1 MTKRLAANGWALL
14 GMLASANALADGFYV
29 GAGIGEATVEVD
41 SVGFEA
47 DDTAFKIFGGY
58 NINSYFAVEAAYFD
72 GGEAEQSF
80 GNGSVSVAL
89 DGLNVSAV
97 GRLPINDVFSLFGK
111 IGYAS
116 YEGDIKGRVGNTV
129 VASDSGSDED
139 LTYGVGAAFNLGPA
153 FELRAEYEAIDVSD
167 SEISMLFV
175 SGLYKF

>member
-41 SVGFEA
+41 AVGFEA

-129 VASDSGSDED
+129 VASDSGSDEE
-139 LTYGVGAAFNLGPA
+139 LTYGFGAAFNLGPA